1 MQYNLTKEQVEGYL
15 RRSLTPFESDNFD
28 NLLRIAISK
37 LEALICSKVGYIEE
51 ERTFQGRDGMRSV
64 FIGLCSEIQSVK
76 VNSNSVDFATYLGD
90 NASQLCDNIV
100 LNKPTK
106 HTDVITVYAGFG
118 LKVIPEELAQVIS
131 ELFAVK
137 LAGDDKITSKK
148 VEDFS
153 ITYDKTSET
162 DRIIESYKSIL
173 DKYSQCSQITL
184 RSGEIR
190 NDHIRC
196 I

>member
-1 MQYNLTKEQVEGYL
+1 MQYNLTEQQVESYL
-15 RRSLTPFESDNFD
+15 QRSLTSFESGNFN

-64 FIGLCSEIQSVK
+64 FIGLCSEVKSVK

-90 NASQLCDNIV
+90 SASQICDNIV

-106 HTDVITVYAGFG
+106 HTDVITVHGGFG

-137 LAGDDKITSKK
+137 LAGGDKITSKK

-153 ITYDKTSET
+153 ITYDKTSEL

-184 RSGEIR
+184 RSGEIG
-190 NDHIRC
+190 NDRIRC

>member
-1 MQYNLTKEQVEGYL
+1 MQYNLTEQQVESYL
-15 RRSLTPFESDNFD
+15 QRSLTSFESGNFN

-64 FIGLCSEIQSVK
+64 FIGLCSEIKSVK
-76 VNSNSVDFATYLGD
+76 VNSSPVDFATYLGD

-106 HTDVITVYAGFG
+106 HTDVITVRAGFG

-137 LAGDDKITSKK
+137 LVGGDKITSKK

-153 ITYDKTSET
+153 ITYDKTSEL

-190 NDHIRC
+190 NDRIRC

>member
-51 ERTFQGRDGMRSV
+51 ERTFQG
-64 FIGLCSEIQSVK
+64 K

-106 HTDVITVYAGFG
+106 HTDVITVHGGFG

-137 LAGDDKITSKK
+137 LAGDDRITSKK

-153 ITYDKTSET
+153 ITYDKTSEL

-190 NDHIRC
+190 NDRIRC

>member
-1 MQYNLTKEQVEGYL
+1 M
-15 RRSLTPFESDNFD
+15 
-28 NLLRIAISK
+28 RIAISK

-64 FIGLCSEIQSVK
+64 FIGLCSEVKSVK

-106 HTDVITVYAGFG
+106 HTDVITVHGGFG
-118 LKVIPEELAQVIS
+118 LKVIPEELVQVIS

-137 LAGDDKITSKK
+137 LAGGDKITSKK

-153 ITYDKTSET
+153 ITYDKTSEL
-162 DRIIESYKSIL
+162 DRIIENYKSIL

-190 NDHIRC
+190 NDRIRC

>member
-1 MQYNLTKEQVEGYL
+1 MQYNLTEQQVESYL
-15 RRSLTPFESDNFD
+15 QRSLTSFESGNFN

-64 FIGLCSEIQSVK
+64 FVGLCSEVKSVK

-90 NASQLCDNIV
+90 NASQICDNIV
-100 LNKPTK
+100 LNKPTR
-106 HTDVITVYAGFG
+106 HTDVITVHGGFG
-118 LKVIPEELAQVIS
+118 LKVIPEELVQVIS

-137 LAGDDKITSKK
+137 LAGGDKITSKK

-190 NDHIRC
+190 NDRIRC

>member
-1 MQYNLTKEQVEGYL
+1 MQYNLTEQQVESYL
-15 RRSLTPFESDNFD
+15 QRSLTSFESDNFN

-64 FIGLCSEIQSVK
+64 FIGLCSEVKSVK

-100 LNKPTK
+100 LNKPTR
-106 HTDVITVYAGFG
+106 HTDVITVHGGFG

-137 LAGDDKITSKK
+137 LVGGDKITSKK

-153 ITYDKTSET
+153 ITYDKTSEL
-162 DRIIESYKSIL
+162 DRIIENYKSVL

-190 NDHIRC
+190 NDRIRC

>member
-1 MQYNLTKEQVEGYL
+1 MQYNLTKQQVESYL
-15 RRSLTPFESDNFD
+15 RRSLTSFESDNFD

-76 VNSNSVDFATYLGD
+76 VNSNSVDFTAYLGD

-106 HTDVITVYAGFG
+106 HTDVITVRGGFG
-118 LKVIPEELAQVIS
+118 LKVIPEELVQVIS

-137 LAGDDKITSKK
+137 LAGGDKITSKK

-153 ITYDKTSET
+153 ITYDKTSEL

-190 NDHIRC
+190 NDRIRC
-196 I
+196 V